1 MAMDPK
7 TDKLIRRTTM
17 VATAT
22 AAYFLLTAD
31 YGPQENALAPIKRA
45 IESVELSLK
54 RLIFGQDK
62 EVHENEKEKSK
73 YNDVK

>member
-1 MAMDPK
+1 MDPK

-17 VATAT
+17 VGTAT

-31 YGPQENALAPIKRA
+31 YGPQENALDPIKRA
-45 IESVELSLK
+45 IESVQLSLK
-54 RLIFGQDK
+54 RFIFGQDK
-62 EVHENEKEKSK
+62 KLQENEKEKSK